1 MAKRKVNT
9 QPFWRFLFL
18 LYMGLMIWLLF
29 FRGRARAPGLDYW
42 QAVQDNFN
50 IIPFYTI
57 DNYVNVIVNYPNS
70 SLFVHCFINLVGN
83 VVMFIPA
90 GWLLPRL
97 FAPMRKFFRFLLT
110 CFVSILLVEVF
121 QLFTLLGSFD
131 VDDIILNL
139 AGMIIGFIVYLCKR
153 KK

>member
-1 MAKRKVNT
+1 MARRKVNN

-18 LYMGLMIWLLF
+18 LYVGLMIWLLF
-29 FRGRARAPGLDYW
+29 FRGRSWDASQSYW
-42 QAVQDNFN
+42 QSVRDNYN
-50 IIPFYTI
+50 LIPFYTI

-70 SLFVHCFINLVGN
+70 SLFAHCLINLVGN

-97 FAPMRKFFRFLLT
+97 FKPMRKFFRFLLT
-110 CFVSILLVEVF
+110 CLLSILAVEVF

-139 AGMIIGFIVYLCKR
+139 VGMVLGYLIYLVKR
-153 KK
+153 RN

>member
-29 FRGRARAPGLDYW
+29 FRGRARDPGVDYW

-70 SLFVHCFINLVGN
+70 SLFVHCFINLAGN
-83 VVMFIPA
+83 VIMFIPA

-110 CFVSILLVEVF
+110 CFFSILLVEIF

-139 AGMIIGFIVYLCKR
+139 VGMTIGFIVYLCKR